1 VVSKHHRIIELTVV
15 LIPHCWHMQL
25 LANPGAAIPCSI
37 LSVWLLESLV
47 AILAEAT
54 LGNLLRL
61 TQGDK
66 TGRLLSLCLRGRT
79 LRIDISIEI
88 AMVRHSMLLL
98 LGLRKEQRHFEV
110 CINSGFLELTLDL
123 QLVSLHVLL

>member
-1 VVSKHHRIIELTVV
+1 MVSKHHRVIELTVV
-15 LIPHCWHMQL
+15 FIPRCWQRHL

-61 TQGDK
+61 TLGDK
-66 TGRLLSLCLRGRT
+66 TGRLLSLYLRGRT
-79 LRIDISIEI
+79 LRINISIKV
-88 AMVRHSMLLL
+88 AKVRHSMLLL
-98 LGLRKEQRHFEV
+98 QGLRKEQRHFEV
-110 CINSGFLELTLDL
+110 CINS
-123 QLVSLHVLL
+123 

>member
-1 VVSKHHRIIELTVV
+1 MK
-15 LIPHCWHMQL
+15 L

-37 LSVWLLESLV
+37 LSIWLLESLV

-98 LGLRKEQRHFEV
+98 LGLRKKQRHFEV
-110 CINSGFLELTLDL
+110 CIHSRFLELTLDL
-123 QLVSLHVLL
+123 QLVSFHVLL